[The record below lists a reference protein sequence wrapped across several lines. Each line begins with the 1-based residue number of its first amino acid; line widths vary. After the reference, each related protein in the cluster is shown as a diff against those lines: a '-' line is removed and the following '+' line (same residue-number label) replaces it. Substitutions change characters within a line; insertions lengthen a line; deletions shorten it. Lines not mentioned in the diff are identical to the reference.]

1 MNSTRQVLLTIAAAA
16 ILLASFTT
24 GAGAANI
31 VWITENTDAAN
42 PPSPDD
48 VGWTD
53 LLTANGHAVVRR
65 DVRDLDVNPD
75 RKSVG

>member
-1 MNSTRQVLLTIAAAA
+1 MKPTRQVLLTIAAAA
-16 ILLASFTT
+16 IPLVFFPT

-48 VGWTD
+48 VG
-53 LLTANGHAVVRR
+53 
-65 DVRDLDVNPD
+65 
-75 RKSVG
+75 